1 MNDKTAIHI
10 SNLRKSYKDVEVL
23 KGIDLTIKKGCIF
36 ALLGPNGAGKTTTIK
51 ILSTLINPDAG
62 EVMLAGINVLKKPQ
76 EVKKHI
82 ALTGQ
87 YAAVD
92 DVLTGRENLEMIGK
106 LLGVKDINAKVERL
120 LTQFNLLNEADRR
133 VSTYS
138 GGMKRKIDIA
148 MSLIG
153 NPDVIFLDE
162 PTTGLDPQSRKTMWE
177 MIKQLS
183 GFGVTI
189 FLTTQ
194 YLDEAE
200 ALADKIAILDK
211 GIIITQG
218 TKDEIKN
225 IIPSNIIELYFK
237 TIKETN
243 KAIGL
248 LSDYHMSKHENSRYL
263 RIETHTATASIMDI
277 FAILKNAD
285 IELEN
290 FEKKKASLEDVFLEL
305 VNPDIEG
312 SALNANV
319 S

>member
-1 MNDKTAIHI
+1 MSEKTAIHI
-10 SNLRKSYKDVEVL
+10 SNLKKSYKDVEVL
-23 KGIDLTIKKGCIF
+23 RGINLTIKKGSIF
-36 ALLGPNGAGKTTTIK
+36 ALLGSNGAGKTTTIK
-51 ILSTLINPDAG
+51 ILSTLIKPDAG
-62 EVMLAGINVLKKPQ
+62 EVMLAGINVLEKPQ
-76 EVKKHI
+76 EAKKHI

-106 LLGVKDINAKVERL
+106 LLGVKSINEEVNGL
-120 LTQFNLLNEADRR
+120 LAQFNLSNDADRR

-177 MIKQLS
+177 MIRQLS
-183 GFGVTI
+183 GSGVTI

-200 ALADKIAILDK
+200 VLADKIAILDK

-218 TKDEIKN
+218 TKDEIKD

-237 TIKETN
+237 TAKDTDKAVELLCDYEVN
-243 KAIGL
+243 KHG
-248 LSDYHMSKHENSRYL
+248 NNRYL
-263 RIETHTATASIMDI
+263 KIKTHAAMDSIMNI
-277 FAILKNAD
+277 FTILRNAD

-290 FEKKKASLEDVFLEL
+290 FERKKASLEDVFLKVISSDTER
-305 VNPDIEG
+305 
-312 SALNANV
+312 SALNAHII
-319 S
+319 